1 MKKILLLFFV
11 SCFVVIGAMAQSGNA
26 LVLNGVDQYMRIA
39 DHSDFDISTS
49 ESFTATAW
57 IKVGAWNSSQR
68 FICKR
73 NMAGAELSGYELWGA
88 QSSSQVFA
96 NNAPNASGNHN
107 NSLSAWTGISGSL
120 NTWIHIAF
128 VVDRNTGKM
137 YLYQDGTAAQNSGT
151 KDISPWYVDNSV
163 AVLLGAGWNNSV
175 PNWFFNGSM
184 DNVRFYKIALS
195 SSEIATDKNNEYANL
210 TTSMKDGLVAA
221 YDFETINGNIVPDIS
236 GNNHNGTLVGYNF
249 EFDITADN
257 NYTGRGNKD
266 EVLLSAKLLSPSD
279 LNFSSISIDMTG
291 TTNISD
297 VEKIKVYQTSTS
309 AFDSR
314 KVESYTKLG
323 EIVPDPSGQTT
334 FSVTGSATGGNA
346 TYLWLTYDIAS
357 DAKEGNV
364 VAAKLSSISAGG
376 STLQTV
382 DEVIATREI
391 LLARKLLYA
400 PGDHGSKNYRI
411 PAIVTAKD
419 GSLVVGTD
427 KRKNNQGDLPE
438 DIDVLIN
445 RSTNNGVDWS
455 EPITIAQGTG
465 RGAGFGD
472 VGLVRTAEENGLLA
486 IYVGGDG
493 FFEPQSSNSKKQR
506 IYVSKSSDNGVSWG
520 SKVEITD
527 QLYGPTCSVA
537 SRQGWQAAFVSSGA
551 GLLTRDGTICFV
563 GVVRESN
570 STDVGSISN
579 YVFYSEDNGTTW
591 EVSSCCMTSGGNE
604 AKIVELNDGRWL
616 VSIRNQNKGP
626 RYYTISDNRGQTWT
640 PVAQWEN
647 MIEPGCNGDIVN
659 YTTTLDGYDRNR
671 MLHTIPYHS
680 TNRINVSMFLSY
692 DEGSTWSYKKTLC
705 ATGSAYSSICVLPDN
720 TIGVYLEENGIDPA
734 NGEYSTYFLNF
745 SFDWLTDGED
755 EIFYEP
761 TKPQCA
767 RPVISPADGTIF
779 PIDEG
784 GMVSISCSTPNATIY
799 YTTDGTVPDVNS
811 SVYTAPFH
819 VIGNV
824 EVRALA
830 IAEGFRYSDM
840 VTASYTYPT
849 YCHQDGTA
857 TDRRITRVNFSG
869 ALESHSLLVASADA
883 TPRPI
888 FFDLRTEPSLKV
900 TANNTTQI
908 TPIIT
913 CYNMYWT
920 HLYVYIDYNNDGVF
934 STELNTNGTPT
945 SNSELVSY
953 TYYNGVNSHGSTSS
967 NSGMSAGTNGLGLDV
982 SMPSFTLPALP
993 RGKYVARVKADWNSI
1008 DPCGD
1013 SEIIKNRGSFV
1024 DFTIESI
1031 YPVNVET
1038 SQICENVRVFGF
1050 EKKIRV
1056 ETSLPTDVKIF
1067 DTNGRLI
1074 CSKTISQSSDFSID
1088 NGVYMVHLGH
1098 DNYQKVIVK

>member
-1 MKKILLLFFV
+1 MVFSATIRESLEVLLRKFLSNTLTLQVEKKDVSTLKISHYLIPVKYRDKDEMLLKMTK
-11 SCFVVIGAMAQSGNA
+11 VINPYLA
-26 LVLNGVDQYMRIA
+26 I
-39 DHSDFDISTS
+39 
-49 ESFTATAW
+49 
-57 IKVGAWNSSQR
+57 
-68 FICKR
+68 
-73 NMAGAELSGYELWGA
+73 
-88 QSSSQVFA
+88 VFA
-96 NNAPNASGNHN
+96 NKKEEAQR
-107 NSLSAWTGISGSL
+107 LYE
-120 NTWIHIAF
+120 
-128 VVDRNTGKM
+128 
-137 YLYQDGTAAQNSGT
+137 YLKDAGLDEWKRHELIEHTDIVLAQNSGT

-563 GVVRESN
+563 GVANQYYEFLDGELRVIDYIKNISEYIEI
-570 STDVGSISN
+570 STGRISASQMLER
-579 YVFYSEDNGTTW
+579 FLFTPDMQYSYI
-591 EVSSCCMTSGGNE
+591 SKLSGGE
-604 AKIVELNDGRWL
+604 KRRLYLLYQRLWKK
-616 VSIRNQNKGP
+616 SI
-626 RYYTISDNRGQTWT
+626 
-640 PVAQWEN
+640 
-647 MIEPGCNGDIVN
+647 
-659 YTTTLDGYDRNR
+659 L
-671 MLHTIPYHS
+671 
-680 TNRINVSMFLSY
+680 
-692 DEGSTWSYKKTLC
+692 
-705 ATGSAYSSICVLPDN
+705 
-720 TIGVYLEENGIDPA
+720 
-734 NGEYSTYFLNF
+734 
-745 SFDWLTDGED
+745 
-755 EIFYEP
+755 
-761 TKPQCA
+761 
-767 RPVISPADGTIF
+767 
-779 PIDEG
+779 
-784 GMVSISCSTPNATIY
+784 
-799 YTTDGTVPDVNS
+799 
-811 SVYTAPFH
+811 
-819 VIGNV
+819 
-824 EVRALA
+824 LA
-830 IAEGFRYSDM
+830 
-840 VTASYTYPT
+840 
-849 YCHQDGTA
+849 
-857 TDRRITRVNFSG
+857 
-869 ALESHSLLVASADA
+869 
-883 TPRPI
+883 
-888 FFDLRTEPSLKV
+888 
-900 TANNTTQI
+900 
-908 TPIIT
+908 
-913 CYNMYWT
+913 
-920 HLYVYIDYNNDGVF
+920 
-934 STELNTNGTPT
+934 
-945 SNSELVSY
+945 
-953 TYYNGVNSHGSTSS
+953 
-967 NSGMSAGTNGLGLDV
+967 
-982 SMPSFTLPALP
+982 
-993 RGKYVARVKADWNSI
+993 
-1008 DPCGD
+1008 
-1013 SEIIKNRGSFV
+1013 
-1024 DFTIESI
+1024 
-1031 YPVNVET
+1031 
-1038 SQICENVRVFGF
+1038 
-1050 EKKIRV
+1050 
-1056 ETSLPTDVKIF
+1056 
-1067 DTNGRLI
+1067 
-1074 CSKTISQSSDFSID
+1074 
-1088 NGVYMVHLGH
+1088 
-1098 DNYQKVIVK
+1098 